1 MTASRDTV
9 ATTMTTARPGAKRPP
24 PTDGDATLLDLL
36 VEALPLVR
44 DGLTRGSADR
54 LADLL
59 LRCLDVDAVSVVDA
73 DQVLGRRGAGSD
85 HHRVGDPHRT
95 ELTRRVLAGGGA
107 GVARGARAI
116 GCPLPDCPLTSAVVA
131 PLIVHGRT
139 VGALKLYRTGKRPMS
154 AKLVT
159 VSEGL
164 GRLLG
169 VYLELA
175 DAGAQSSRVVAAE
188 LEACRAQ
195 VSPHFL
201 FNMLNAIAAL
211 TRTDPAQAHDT
222 LVDFAEFFRETLR
235 SHGDLWTLDDEL
247 QYIRRYVALQSLR
260 LGVRLRT
267 DYDVDP
273 GITQLLVPV
282 LAIQAL
288 VENAII
294 HGIEPKLGG
303 GRVTVTAHRAGAV
316 VSVIV
321 EDDGLGIAPERLNQV
336 VEPGF
341 GTGLGIGLSNVDRRM
356 RGLYGPGF
364 GLQITSEPDRGTRV
378 EAHIPLA
385 GPAE

>member
-9 ATTMTTARPGAKRPP
+9 ATTMTTAQPGAKRPP

-303 GRVTVTAHRAGAV
+303 GRVTVTAHRVGPV

>member
-1 MTASRDTV
+1 M
-9 ATTMTTARPGAKRPP
+9 TTMSAHGGAKR
-24 PTDGDATLLDLL
+24 ATLTSGNATLFDLL
-36 VEALPLVR
+36 VEALPLLR
-44 DGLTRGSADR
+44 EGLTRGSADR

-95 ELTRRVLAGGGA
+95 ALTRRVLAGGGA

-131 PLIVHGRT
+131 PLVVHGRT
-139 VGALKLYRTGKRPMS
+139 VGALKLYRTGKRPIS
-154 AKLVT
+154 ATLVN
-159 VSEGL
+159 VADGL
-164 GRLLG
+164 GRILG

-175 DAGAQSSRVVAAE
+175 DAGAQSSRVVAGD

-260 LGVRLRT
+260 LGARLRA
-267 DYDVDP
+267 DYDVEP
-273 GITQLLVPV
+273 GTAQLLVPV

-303 GRVTVTAHRAGAV
+303 GRVIVTARRTGAL
-316 VSVIV
+316 VSVTV
-321 EDDGLGIAPERLNQV
+321 EDDGLGIPAERLSQV

-364 GLQITSEPDRGTRV
+364 GLRITSEPDHGTRV

-385 GPAE
+385 GPAA

>member
-1 MTASRDTV
+1 MV
-9 ATTMTTARPGAKRPP
+9 K
-24 PTDGDATLLDLL
+24 ATLLEIL
-36 VEALPLVR
+36 VEALPLLR
-44 DGLTRGSADR
+44 EGLTRGSADR

-73 DQVLGRRGAGSD
+73 DLVLGRRGAGSD

-95 ELTRRVLAGGGA
+95 DLTRRVLAGGDPE
-107 GVARGARAI
+107 VARGARAI
-116 GCPLPDCPLTSAVVA
+116 GCPLPNCPLTSAVVV
-131 PLIVHGRT
+131 PLVVHGRT
-139 VGALKLYRTGKRPMS
+139 VGALKFYRAGKRPIS
-154 AKLVT
+154 ATLV
-159 VSEGL
+159 SLAGGL
-164 GRLLG
+164 GRILG

-175 DAGAQSSRVVAAE
+175 DAEAQSSRVVAAE

-260 LGVRLRT
+260 LGARLQAE
-267 DYDVDP
+267 YDVEGDTAQ
-273 GITQLLVPV
+273 ILVPV

-303 GRVTVTAHRAGAV
+303 GRVIVTARRSGALV
-316 VSVIV
+316 KVAV
-321 EDDGLGIAPERLNQV
+321 EDDGLGIPPERLSQV

-341 GTGLGIGLSNVDRRM
+341 GTGLGIGLSNIDRRL

-364 GLQITSEPDRGTRV
+364 GLRITSEVDRGTRV
-378 EAHIPLA
+378 EAHFLFA
-385 GPAE
+385 GPAA

>member
-1 MTASRDTV
+1 MTV
-9 ATTMTTARPGAKRPP
+9 ATRPAKLGA
-24 PTDGDATLLDLL
+24 GDATLLELL
-36 VEALPLVR
+36 VEALPLLR

-95 ELTRRVLAGGGA
+95 ALTRRVLAGGGA

-131 PLIVHGRT
+131 PLIVDGRT
-139 VGALKLYRTGKRPMS
+139 VGALKLYRTGKRPIS
-154 AKLVT
+154 PRLVA
-159 VSEGL
+159 VAEGL

-175 DAGAQSSRVVAAE
+175 DAGAQSSRVVVAE

-235 SHGDLWTLDDEL
+235 SHGDLWSLDDEL
-247 QYIRRYVALQSLR
+247 QYIKRYVALQSLR
-260 LGVRLRT
+260 LGARLRT
-267 DYDVDP
+267 DYEVEA
-273 GITQLLVPV
+273 GISQLLVPV

-303 GRVTVTAHRAGAV
+303 GRVIVGAHRIGSIVHITV
-316 VSVIV
+316 V
-321 EDDGLGIAPERLNQV
+321 DDGLGIPAERLSQV

-364 GLQITSEPDRGTRV
+364 GLLITSEPDQGTQV
-378 EAHIPLA
+378 EARIPVA
-385 GPAE
+385 GPVE

>member
-1 MTASRDTV
+1 MTKTSH
-9 ATTMTTARPGAKRPP
+9 GEAKRSAL
-24 PTDGDATLLDLL
+24 TSGSATLLELL
-36 VEALPLVR
+36 VEALPLLR
-44 DGLTRGSADR
+44 EGLTRGSADR
-54 LADLL
+54 LAELL

-95 ELTRRVLAGGGA
+95 ALTRRVLAGGGA

-131 PLIVHGRT
+131 PLVVGGRT
-139 VGALKLYRTGKRPMS
+139 VGALKFYRTGRRPIG
-154 AKLVT
+154 AALVN
-159 VSEGL
+159 VAEGL
-164 GRLLG
+164 GRILG

-175 DAGAQSSRVVAAE
+175 ETEAQSSRVVAAE

-211 TRTDPAQAHDT
+211 TRTDPAQAHDS

-235 SHGDLWTLDDEL
+235 SHGDLWSLDDEL

-260 LGVRLRT
+260 LGARLRVE
-267 DYDVDP
+267 YDVEP
-273 GITQLLVPV
+273 SATQLLVPV

-294 HGIEPKLGG
+294 HGLEPKPGG
-303 GRVTVTAHRAGAV
+303 GRVMVAARRSGEV
-316 VSVIV
+316 VSVAV
-321 EDDGLGIAPERLNQV
+321 EDDGLGIPPERLSQV

-341 GTGLGIGLSNVDRRM
+341 GTGLGIGLSNIDRRM

-364 GLQITSEPDRGTRV
+364 GLRITSAPDRGTRV
-378 EAHIPLA
+378 EADIPLA
-385 GPAE
+385 VPAA

>member
-1 MTASRDTV
+1 M
-9 ATTMTTARPGAKRPP
+9 
-24 PTDGDATLLDLL
+24 LLGLL
-36 VEALPLVR
+36 AEALPLLR

-59 LRCLDVDAVSVVDA
+59 LRRLDVDAVSVVDA
-73 DQVLGRRGAGSD
+73 DQVLGRRGRGSD

-95 ELTRRVLAGGGA
+95 ALTRQVLAGGGT

-131 PLIVHGRT
+131 PLLVDGRT
-139 VGALKLYRTGKRPMS
+139 VGALKLYRTGKRPIS
-154 AKLVT
+154 PTLVA
-159 VSEGL
+159 VAEGL
-164 GRLLG
+164 GRVLG

-247 QYIRRYVALQSLR
+247 QYIKRYVALQSLR
-260 LGVRLRT
+260 LGARLRT
-267 DYDVDP
+267 DYAVEP
-273 GITQLLVPV
+273 GIAQLLVPV

-303 GRVTVTAHRAGAV
+303 GRVTVAARRVGPV
-316 VSVIV
+316 VEVTV
-321 EDDGLGIAPERLNQV
+321 VDDGLGIPAERLRQV

-364 GLQITSEPDRGTRV
+364 GLRIESEPDRGTRV
-378 EAHIPLA
+378 EAQIPVA

>member
-1 MTASRDTV
+1 MTS
-9 ATTMTTARPGAKRPP
+9 TTRGAPRRRPRV
-24 PTDGDATLLDLL
+24 DGDATLLGLL
-36 VEALPLVR
+36 AEALPLLR

-59 LRCLDVDAVSVVDA
+59 LRRLDIDAVSVVDA
-73 DQVLGRRGAGSD
+73 DQVLGRRGSGSD

-95 ELTRRVLAGGGA
+95 ALTRRVLAGGGA

-131 PLIVHGRT
+131 PLVVDGRT
-139 VGALKLYRTGKRPMS
+139 VGALKLYRTGRRPIS
-154 AKLVT
+154 PTLVA
-159 VSEGL
+159 VAEGL
-164 GRLLG
+164 GRVLG

-247 QYIRRYVALQSLR
+247 QYIKRYVALQSLR
-260 LGVRLRT
+260 LGARLRT
-267 DYDVDP
+267 EYEVEP
-273 GITQLLVPV
+273 GIAQLLVPV

-303 GRVTVTAHRAGAV
+303 GRVAVAARRIGAV
-316 VSVIV
+316 VSVTV
-321 EDDGLGIAPERLNQV
+321 VDDGLGIAPERLSQV

-364 GLQITSEPDRGTRV
+364 GLVITSAPDRGTRV
-378 EAHIPLA
+378 EAHIPVA